1 MEEVQPWKARLLLI
15 AGGIFGIH
23 RLYIRQFPE
32 AFVFFSTAGVFLLGC
47 LYDSFVF
54 RFDVEAYNLQC
65 LENEEKDYRKP
76 RQKTLINYSL
86 TRFLYSV
93 LYGTWIGILAWLA
106 CSVTFGWSDINHVP
120 FIFVLAVGVSA
131 GVYIIGQCGGQSREL
146 SYIWISAFS
155 AIFILIRLAQC
166 QVFKALFF
174 TSIIS
179 TVIANRSVKI
189 RKRALTWKHFLFW
202 VSLFLMLVCVIVLG
216 CSRKIM
222 DKQITATRPGNFRE
236 TSSIGSLLRDRFF
249 DPKKVHEFFKTSPII
264 EYNKSNN
271 EKMRTKNEKVK
282 KENGLWD
289 RIWSGEM
296 FDDFTGAAHLTKI
309 DWIELFTVF
318 IVDILR
324 AETKVVENPKSPIE
338 PLQWAA
344 WRNYLIHKF
353 SLKPLVNDEKI
364 KSSCK
369 SWSQQNPT
377 IKKERESKDFAAK
390 ATRKACKVFND
401 L

>member
-1 MEEVQPWKARLLLI
+1 ME
-15 AGGIFGIH
+15 
-23 RLYIRQFPE
+23 
-32 AFVFFSTAGVFLLGC
+32 LG
-47 LYDSFVF
+47 S
-54 RFDVEAYNLQC
+54 E
-65 LENEEKDYRKP
+65 
-76 RQKTLINYSL
+76 YSL
-86 TRFLYSV
+86 
-93 LYGTWIGILAWLA
+93 
-106 CSVTFGWSDINHVP
+106 
-120 FIFVLAVGVSA
+120 

-222 DKQITATRPGNFRE
+222 DKQI
-236 TSSIGSLLRDRFF
+236 
-249 DPKKVHEFFKTSPII
+249 
-264 EYNKSNN
+264 
-271 EKMRTKNEKVK
+271 
-282 KENGLWD
+282 
-289 RIWSGEM
+289 
-296 FDDFTGAAHLTKI
+296 
-309 DWIELFTVF
+309 ELFTVF

-344 WRNYLIHKF
+344 WRNYLIHNF
-353 SLKPLVNDEKI
+353 SLEPLVNDEKI

-377 IKKERESKDFAAK
+377 TKKERESKDFAAK